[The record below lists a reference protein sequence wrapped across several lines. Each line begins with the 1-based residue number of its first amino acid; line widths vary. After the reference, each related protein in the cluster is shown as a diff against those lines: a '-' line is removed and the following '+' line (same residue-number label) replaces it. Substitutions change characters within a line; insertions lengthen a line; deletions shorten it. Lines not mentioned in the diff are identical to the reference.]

1 MESVKTF
8 GKNEITKKIRI
19 KFHSTI
25 THALKQRG
33 KKMGNGKVDKF

>member
-19 KFHSTI
+19 KFHSTRAK
-25 THALKQRG
+25 TKGEKDG
-33 KKMGNGKVDKF
+33 KWKGR